1 MVVPVQG
8 EAPEMS
14 LKNFLSEGAR
24 DLESKVH
31 LGFAL
36 PWQGADLLSMRL
48 GKMLGRGDLFF
59 NQG

>member
-1 MVVPVQG
+1 MMVPVQG
-8 EAPEMS
+8 EVPEVS
-14 LKNFLSEGAR
+14 PKNFLSVGAR

-36 PWQGADLLSMRL
+36 PWQRL
-48 GKMLGRGDLFF
+48 RKMLGRGDLFF